1 MSTNPVTNIKGPPKS
16 QYLLKAGTS
25 RTLNTQANNSS
36 EACHTPKPDF
46 VKIRSKKL
54 EDPKVKILSDVKV
67 DKSFKSNNYIKTH
80 PVKPLTSTP
89 LFQMQTIVINGTPAY
104 KENPQTATCSNYTRD
119 EIMAMP
125 TIILVPVT
133 GNYNTYYNCY
143 KYV

>member
-25 RTLNTQANNSS
+25 KTLNTQANNSS
-36 EACHTPKPDF
+36 EACYTPKPDC

-67 DKSFKSNNYIKTH
+67 DKSFKSNNYIKTR

-104 KENPQTATCSNYTRD
+104 KENLQTGTCSNYTRD